1 MAFQPELALSIEGP
15 GGRAPLSFVVRHIVC
30 AGYTSRDRSDA
41 ERHIQELGSLGI
53 ARPKE
58 VPIFFAVASYL
69 ATTEQVIEVQGPF
82 TSGEAEVALLLGP
95 DGPWVT
101 VASDQT
107 DRFVERHSVPAAKQL
122 CPKVLA
128 PTAWR
133 LADVEGHWDELVLRA
148 WVRSGRKRQLYQEA
162 KLGSLLALDVLLAGL
177 REHTLELGMRGDA
190 CPHIPRSAAIDDVGG
205 RRGAEDHVVVPVEEL
220 EARAG
225 LPFPRGHPI
234 LEVVPVPVVAAIE
247 LGEHVVGVI
256 LDIEVLL
263 NRGPARGAGR

>member
-1 MAFQPELALSIEGP
+1 MVFQPELSLVVESPE
-15 GGRAPLSFVVRHIVC
+15 GRAPLGFGVRHVVC

-69 ATTEQVIEVQGPF
+69 ATTDQVIEVQGPF
-82 TSGEAEVALLLGP
+82 TSGEAEVALLFGP

-128 PTAWR
+128 PTVWR
-133 LADVEGHWDELVLRA
+133 LADVEGHWDELQLRA
-148 WVRSGRKRQLYQEA
+148 WVRSGRKRALYQEA
-162 KLGSLLALDVLLAGL
+162 KLGSLLALDTLLSGL
-177 REHTLELGMRGDA
+177 RRRVGRALDGVVMLSGTVPTLDGQLIYGDAYELELAD
-190 CPHIPRSAAIDDVGG
+190 PRLDRAIRTQYAV
-205 RRGAEDHVVVPVEEL
+205 RVL
-220 EARAG
+220 ERD
-225 LPFPRGHPI
+225 PRG
-234 LEVVPVPVVAAIE
+234 
-247 LGEHVVGVI
+247 
-256 LDIEVLL
+256 
-263 NRGPARGAGR
+263 